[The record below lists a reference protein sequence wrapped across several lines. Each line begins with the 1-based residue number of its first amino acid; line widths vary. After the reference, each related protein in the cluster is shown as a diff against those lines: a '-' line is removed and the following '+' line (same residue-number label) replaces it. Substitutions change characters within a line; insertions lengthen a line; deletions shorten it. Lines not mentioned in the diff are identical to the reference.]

1 MINQKY
7 LHEILKYD
15 PDTGIFIWKNRSN
28 VLPWWNSKHE
38 GKIAG
43 SIHVK
48 GYRYILINKKSYKA
62 HRLAWLFVYGEW
74 PKDQIDHINMVKD
87 DNRIENLRN
96 ANDFQNQANRPKRS
110 TNKSGYKGVSWSK
123 ASGKWK
129 SQTRING
136 KVVGLGYFKCPEI
149 AHLVYSEHV
158 AKIHG
163 EFARTS

>member
-15 PDTGIFIWKNRSN
+15 PDTGIFIWKNRSD

-74 PKDQIDHINMVKD
+74 PKDQIDHINMFKD
-87 DNRIENLRN
+87 DNRIKNLRI
-96 ANDFQNQANRPKRS
+96 ANNSQNQANTSKRK
-110 TNKSGYKGVSWSK
+110 TNKSGFKGVSWSK
-123 ASGKWK
+123 RSEKWK
-129 SQTRING
+129 SQITINN
-136 KVVGLGYFKCPEI
+136 KVVGLGYFECPEI
-149 AHLVYSEHV
+149 AHLVYSEH
-158 AKIHG
+158 ADKYRG
-163 EFARTS
+163 EFARTT